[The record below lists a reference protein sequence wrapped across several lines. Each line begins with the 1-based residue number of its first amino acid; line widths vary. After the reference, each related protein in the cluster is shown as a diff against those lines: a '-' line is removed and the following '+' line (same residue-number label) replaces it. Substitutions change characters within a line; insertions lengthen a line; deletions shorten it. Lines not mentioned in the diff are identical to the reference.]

1 MEKVFDIHKLFLHL
15 FFILKF
21 YLSTDFYFEFLEAK
35 EAHKTFLQLNGDDS
49 EAASKKS
56 TLYENAERSYRAA
69 AKVMSQKLADSYV
82 NFDLFSIITGL
93 ICLASV

>member
-1 MEKVFDIHKLFLHL
+1 MHK
-15 FFILKF
+15 I
-21 YLSTDFYFEFLEAK
+21 
-35 EAHKTFLQLNGDDS
+35 FLQLNGNDS
-49 EAASKKS
+49 ETTSKKS
-56 TLYENAERSYRAA
+56 TLYENAERSYSAA